1 MLSTLATVGEY
12 IGLGFIVIL
21 AILGLYFQARNWF
34 KKSKSDEEG
43 SKYADFM
50 STITALRDKISVMQS
65 EMQDL
70 QAKVQHLEENNEQL
84 LMDVGKYNEKAN
96 HYLALFM
103 TRCPYEELKSGKG
116 YCDYF
121 HPLDKK
127 RIREEIVSKIALE
140 SDSIED
146 MVYSDDCKENK

>member
-1 MLSTLATVGEY
+1 MIDTLAKIGEY
-12 IGLGFIVIL
+12 IAVAFVVIL
-21 AILGLYFQARNWF
+21 ALVGLYFQARNWF
-34 KKSKSDEEG
+34 KKSKNDEEG
-43 SKYADFM
+43 SKFADLM
-50 STITALRDKISVMQS
+50 GTIAALRDKIDLMQCGMDELES
-65 EMQDL
+65 
-70 QAKVQHLEENNEQL
+70 KVKHLEETNEQL
-84 LMDVGKYNEKAN
+84 QQDVGKYNEKAN

-127 RIREEIVSKIALE
+127 RIREEIISKITLE

-146 MVYSDDCKENK
+146 MVV

>member
-1 MLSTLATVGEY
+1 MIDTLAKIGEY
-12 IGLGFIVIL
+12 IAVAFVVIL
-21 AILGLYFQARNWF
+21 ALVGLYFQARNWF
-34 KKSKSDEEG
+34 KKSKNDEEG
-43 SKYADFM
+43 SKFADLM
-50 STITALRDKISVMQS
+50 GTIAALRDKIDLMQCGMDELES
-65 EMQDL
+65 
-70 QAKVQHLEENNEQL
+70 KVRHLEETNEQL
-84 LMDVGKYNEKAN
+84 QQDVGKYNEKAN

-127 RIREEIVSKIALE
+127 RIREEIISKITLE

-146 MVYSDDCKENK
+146 IVG